1 MYISWYGESC
11 FKIQNSDK
19 TILIDPEAPRKAGLR
34 GPNFSAKGGSAEG
47 GKSNLVLLSNR
58 EEEKEIKKKIGEASF
73 LIAGPGEYEIKGV
86 FIEGIPAGKEKKQT
100 VIYRIVFEEVSFGFL
115 GLGVD
120 CLEDE
125 QIEKIGVIDVLFAP
139 VSERVEEII
148 NSIEPKIVIPHS
160 YQVPG
165 LKVKRETKE
174 KFLKK
179 LGKKDIKALEK
190 FSLNKRDLLRDSI
203 QEEVIILEAR
213 T

>member
-1 MYISWYGESC
+1 MYIFWYGESC

-34 GPNFSAKGGSAEG
+34 GPNF
-47 GKSNLVLLSNR
+47 KSDILLLSSKDD
-58 EEEKEIKKKIGEASF
+58 EKEIEKKQASF

-100 VIYRIVFEEVSFGFL
+100 VIYRIIFEDVSFGFL
-115 GLGVD
+115 GAGVD

-125 QIEKIGVIDVLFAP
+125 QIEKIGVIDVLFVP
-139 VSERVEEII
+139 VSEGAEEII

-160 YQVPG
+160 YQIPG

-179 LGKKDIKALEK
+179 LGKKDIKTLEK
-190 FSLNKRDLLRDSI
+190 FSFNKRDLLRDSN
-203 QEEVIILEAR
+203 QEEVIILEPKAL
-213 T
+213 

>member
-1 MYISWYGESC
+1 MYIFWYGESC

-34 GPNFSAKGGSAEG
+34 GPNF
-47 GKSNLVLLSNR
+47 KSDILLLSSKDD
-58 EEEKEIKKKIGEASF
+58 EKEIEKKQASF

-86 FIEGIPAGKEKKQT
+86 FIESIPAGKEKKQT
-100 VIYRIVFEEVSFGFL
+100 VIYRIIFEDVSFGFL
-115 GLGVD
+115 GAGVD

-125 QIEKIGVIDVLFAP
+125 QIEKIGVIDVLFVP
-139 VSERVEEII
+139 VSEGAEEII

-160 YQVPG
+160 YQIPG

-179 LGKKDIKALEK
+179 LGKKDIKTLEK
-190 FSLNKRDLLRDSI
+190 FSFNKRDLLRDSN
-203 QEEVIILEAR
+203 QEEVIILEPKAL
-213 T
+213 

>member
-1 MYISWYGESC
+1 MYIFWYGESC

-34 GPNFSAKGGSAEG
+34 GPNF
-47 GKSNLVLLSNR
+47 KSDILLLSSKDD
-58 EEEKEIKKKIGEASF
+58 EKEIEKKQASF

-86 FIEGIPAGKEKKQT
+86 FIESIPAGKEKKQT

-125 QIEKIGVIDVLFAP
+125 QIEKIGVIDVLFVP
-139 VSERVEEII
+139 VSEGAEEII

-160 YQVPG
+160 YQIPG

-179 LGKKDIKALEK
+179 LGKKDIKTLEK
-190 FSLNKRDLLRDSI
+190 FSFNKRDLLRDSN
-203 QEEVIILEAR
+203 QEEVIILEPKAL
-213 T
+213 